1 MEKIYLDNGST
12 SFPKA
17 PGVSDAVKFFMDQVG
32 ANVNR
37 GGYESAYSAEDVIME
52 TRERLCRLFHFGS
65 RLKNVIFTPSITY
78 SLNSIIKGW
87 LQPGDHVLVGSL
99 EHNAMMRPLVQM
111 EKLGVAFDRIPA
123 DKEGRMLVEEIEPL
137 LRPNTKGIL
146 TLHGSNV
153 CGSLTPLG
161 QVGEICKEHN
171 IKFVVDAAQTAGVF
185 PIDMEAMHIDVLAF
199 TGHKSLLGPQGIGG
213 FLLTDEMAHE
223 IRPLI
228 TGGTG
233 SISDSE
239 EQPDFLPDK
248 FESGTMNIPGI
259 FGLHAALGYL
269 EQRGIENIRAHELSL
284 ACAFIEKVKD
294 IPGVRVVGPGPEEER
309 APVVSLDFTAGDNA
323 EVAFTLESQYG
334 IMTRC
339 GLHCAPN
346 AHKTLKTFPQ
356 GTVRFTFGWA
366 NTMEEVEAAAGA
378 VAKAAPRP

>member
-52 TRERLCRLFHFGS
+52 TRERLCRLFHFGK
-65 RLKNVIFTPSITY
+65 RLKNVIFTPSVTY

-99 EHNAMMRPLVQM
+99 EHNAIMRPLVQM
-111 EKLGVAFDRIPA
+111 ESIGVAFDRIPA
-123 DKEGRMLVEEIEPL
+123 DEEGRMLVEEIEPL
-137 LRPNTKGIL
+137 IRPNTKGIL

-153 CGSLTPLG
+153 CGSITPLQ
-161 QVGEICKEHN
+161 QVGEICQRHN

-213 FLLTDEMAHE
+213 FLLTDEMARE
-223 IRPLI
+223 IRPVI

-233 SISDSE
+233 SVSDSE

-259 FGLHAALGYL
+259 FGFHAALGYL

-323 EVAFTLESQYG
+323 EVAFILESQYG

>member
-1 MEKIYLDNGST
+1 MGKIYLDNGST

-52 TRERLCRLFHFGS
+52 TREMLCRMFHFGK
-65 RLKNVIFTPSITY
+65 RLKNVIFTPNITY
-78 SLNSIIKGW
+78 SLNYIIKGW
-87 LQPGDHVLVGSL
+87 LQPGDHVLVSSM

-111 EKLGVAFDRIPA
+111 EHLGITFDRIPA
-123 DKEGRMLVEEIEPL
+123 NQDGEMLVDKIEGL
-137 LRPNTKGIL
+137 IRPNTKGIL

-153 CGSLTPLG
+153 CGSLTPLEK
-161 QVGEICKEHN
+161 VGAICKKHN

-185 PIDMEAMHIDVLAF
+185 EIDMEKMNIDVLAF

-213 FLLTDEMAHE
+213 FLLTDEMARQ
-223 IRPLI
+223 IRPLV

-239 EQPDFLPDK
+239 EQPEFLPDK

-259 FGLHAALGYL
+259 YGLHASLSYL
-269 EQRGIENIRAHELSL
+269 QETGIENIRAHELKL
-284 ACAFIEKVKD
+284 AQAFMEAVGKIA
-294 IPGVRVVGPGPEEER
+294 GVRVVGPKDINNR
-309 APVVSLDFTAGDNA
+309 APVVSLDFTGGDNA
-323 EVAFTLESQYG
+323 EVAFVLESEYG

-346 AHKTLKTFPQ
+346 AHKTLGTFPQ

-366 NTMEEVEAAAGA
+366 NTMEDVEKAVEAIRQ
-378 VAKAAPRP
+378 AAPKA